1 MTYVIASG
9 CIDVKDR
16 ACVKCCPVDC
26 IYEGGRTLYI
36 HPDECISCGIC
47 VSVCPTEAIH
57 DAQELPPHEAVF
69 AAINR
74 SSSGRTSAAWAR
86 LAARTACSPRPAT
99 IRWSRPIR
107 RARVASVLS
116 RSVVR
121 AYPRDGT
128 LGPMLV
134 PARRDRGQ
142 NPGLQPEDSPCTPA
156 S

>member
-69 AAINR
+69 AAVNR
-74 SSSGRTSAAWAR
+74 EFFDRT
-86 LAARTACSPRPAT
+86 
-99 IRWSRPIR
+99 
-107 RARVASVLS
+107 
-116 RSVVR
+116 
-121 AYPRDGT
+121 
-128 LGPMLV
+128 
-134 PARRDRGQ
+134 
-142 NPGLQPEDSPCTPA
+142 
-156 S
+156 

>member
-74 SSSGRTSAAWAR
+74 EFFGPDVSGLLAWR
-86 LAARTACSPRPAT
+86 RG
-99 IRWSRPIR
+99 R
-107 RARVASVLS
+107 RAALGLRPSDGRGLS
-116 RSVVR
+116 
-121 AYPRDGT
+121 G
-128 LGPMLV
+128 
-134 PARRDRGQ
+134 ARG
-142 NPGLQPEDSPCTPA
+142 
-156 S
+156 